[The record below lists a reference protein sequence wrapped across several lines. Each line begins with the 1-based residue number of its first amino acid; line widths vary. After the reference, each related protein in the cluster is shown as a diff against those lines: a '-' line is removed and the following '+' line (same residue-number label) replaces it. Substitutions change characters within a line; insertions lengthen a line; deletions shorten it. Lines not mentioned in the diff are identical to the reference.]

1 MEENETGLFMAADA
15 GVSGH
20 NRVRWMREHAD
31 DADLDAEPENHRCEI
46 PRIELLMMNISS
58 PSKYVCNGKTYTT
71 FQLAKM
77 RMAEEKKYASGK

>member
-1 MEENETGLFMAADA
+1 MAADA

-20 NRVRWMREHAD
+20 DRVRGGMRKHAEH
-31 DADLDAEPENHRCEI
+31 DAGLDAEPRRQARCGS
-46 PRIELLMMNISS
+46 PRIEDCAIVSISS
-58 PSKYVCNGKTYTT
+58 PSRYACNGKVYTT